1 MIVYN
6 IYHMRLDRIAKRT
19 GTTLLFY
26 KPGSDRSVSSGT
38 LLALEAE
45 AGG

>member
-6 IYHMRLDRIAKRT
+6 NHTRLDRIAKRT

-26 KPGSDRSVSSGT
+26 MSGSDRSVSAGT
-38 LLALEAE
+38 GLALEAE

>member
-6 IYHMRLDRIAKRT
+6 NHYTQLDRIVKRT

-26 KPGSDRSVSSGT
+26 MLGSDRSVSSGT
-38 LLALEAE
+38 LLAVAPES
-45 AGG
+45 